1 MKCIALVVGIDH
13 YNDVDNYPELHT
25 AVSDANA
32 VAEVLQELKFEVDA
46 ALDEDYIVTLTENT
60 GTGTCFV

>member
-32 VAEVLQELKFEVDA
+32 VAEVLHETPGHETPGQVP
-46 ALDEDYIVTLTENT
+46 VW
-60 GTGTCFV
+60 